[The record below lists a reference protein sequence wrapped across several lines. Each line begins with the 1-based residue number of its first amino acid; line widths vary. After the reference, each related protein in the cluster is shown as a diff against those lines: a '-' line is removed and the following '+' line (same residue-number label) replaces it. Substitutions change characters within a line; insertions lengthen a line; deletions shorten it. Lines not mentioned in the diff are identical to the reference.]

1 MKARVAR
8 RSGRLA
14 WQRTVARMAKVI
26 LAEALDQLTVEGV
39 LIETL
44 DRSLQPHA

>member
-8 RSGRLA
+8 RAGPLA
-14 WQRTVARMAKVI
+14 WQRMVAGMAKVT

-39 LIETL
+39 LIETV
-44 DRSLQPHA
+44 DRGLQPYP